1 MSYPKIRTQAGKRSG
16 SCNLIGAECF
26 NVTRAIVSGIEPLSL
41 QCKSC
46 ITAACEDL
54 CIEGS
59 KFQPKMLVIYRF
71 YSCQLNQETCSAN
84 DGLSLHLKGE
94 YAIDFN

>member
-1 MSYPKIRTQAGKRSG
+1 MSSPKIRTQAGKRSD

-26 NVTRAIVSGIEPLSL
+26 NVARAIVNGIEPLSR

-59 KFQPKMLVIYRF
+59 KIEPKMLVICRF
-71 YSCQLNQETCSAN
+71 YSFQLHQETCSAN

-94 YAIDFN
+94 YETDFN